1 MSEEH
6 DANCA
11 QSERTESIVCTERTC
26 ECVVEDRDENE
37 EACANDSASVK
48 SSGEKEVQVGRDR
61 KGSILWTI
69 EESKLRVSWNLTEG
83 TATSKDYVALCY
95 TGKRLSL
102 ITGNLIFRSRIFI
115 RKNIMSVNYWVV
127 KYIIINK
134 NPL

>member
-11 QSERTESIVCTERTC
+11 QSERTENIVCTERTC

-37 EACANDSASVK
+37 EACANDDSASNK
-48 SSGEKEVQVGRDR
+48 SSGDKEVQQVHGRDR

-69 EESKLRVSWNLTEG
+69 EKSKLRVSWNLAEG

-95 TGKRLSL
+95 TGKSL
-102 ITGNLIFRSRIFI
+102 ILANYDFKFRVF
-115 RKNIMSVNYWVV
+115 V
-127 KYIIINK
+127 
-134 NPL
+134 PLT